1 MEIKSRKRW
10 AFILILPITI
20 TLTFIYYEGGMST
33 NESGEM
39 QNSRAVLNTISH
51 TENIVNIIEREHT
64 TVVPESTIRRCKH
77 PAIGN
82 EATSVALLKV
92 HKTGSTTLS
101 SILYRFGIR
110 RGLSFVM
117 MRDGTHQ
124 FYPDTIDKA
133 YKKFYPP
140 CQQEKY
146 DILNIHSRYNGRS
159 VLTGYMQQHTYV
171 VATLRH
177 PMEQMRSGFNYY
189 GFAKQGEMMGKTYED
204 FLDNPQPFARELRN
218 KFPNPIHLVWNSM
231 SYDIGLDDFDIPTG
245 IKKDQI
251 EREPKYVAEVE
262 RFLNWAEEQ
271 IDFFVFSEYFD
282 ESLILLKDRLNWEIE
297 DLVYFTQNVAA
308 DPPNK
313 EIDEIIQNKTI
324 EFSYIDYLLYNR
336 MKQQLDVLKEEKG
349 DQLAIEVKILQS
361 LNKNFSDYCLEKSE
375 TDPKLYGEVKILGNK
390 LRKERE
396 NDRCCYETAIDEMK
410 YVKDIKNY
418 MANSCRLK
426 DN

>member
-1 MEIKSRKRW
+1 MGR
-10 AFILILPITI
+10 
-20 TLTFIYYEGGMST
+20 
-33 NESGEM
+33 
-39 QNSRAVLNTISH
+39 RAN
-51 TENIVNIIEREHT
+51 
-64 TVVPESTIRRCKH
+64 
-77 PAIGN
+77 
-82 EATSVALLKV
+82 
-92 HKTGSTTLS
+92 
-101 SILYRFGIR
+101 
-110 RGLSFVM
+110 
-117 MRDGTHQ
+117 
-124 FYPDTIDKA
+124 
-133 YKKFYPP
+133 
-140 CQQEKY
+140 
-146 DILNIHSRYNGRS
+146 
-159 VLTGYMQQHTYV
+159 
-171 VATLRH
+171 
-177 PMEQMRSGFNYY
+177 
-189 GFAKQGEMMGKTYED
+189 
-204 FLDNPQPFARELRN
+204 
-218 KFPNPIHLVWNSM
+218 
-231 SYDIGLDDFDIPTG
+231 
-245 IKKDQI
+245 
-251 EREPKYVAEVE
+251 
-262 RFLNWAEEQ
+262 
-271 IDFFVFSEYFD
+271 DFFVFSEYFD